1 MGPILS
7 AMTTMFTLQ
16 NLIVVLIVIFN
27 TLKAEKLDGYQAG
40 DPIILRH
47 LMIKNT
53 IYNIKRGF

>member
-1 MGPILS
+1 
-7 AMTTMFTLQ
+7 MTFTL
-16 NLIVVLIVIFN
+16 LSLDVVSIVIFYM
-27 TLKAEKLDGYQAG
+27 LKAEKSAGAVAG